1 MCTQK
6 WVLQHFSGIVDPFN
20 AFGTYG
26 TILYLAVWK
35 HKVLTKPRVSIVS
48 SFIYPQFPSF
58 LLEQKKG
65 GFFFKFWII
74 RELINYVKGRHS
86 IGIFVL
92 LNYESVV
99 YVMCQGSIKRCALK
113 RKGWNQQHIH
123 SIGSHFFHFIN
134 LTFFSTTTH
143 APSFIIIVS
152 SLYLARTSLGGLRYS
167 TYKYNAPPPHTLT
180 FTSNQEGA
188 LPSVFTYV
196 PNVMKRETKSMTRK
210 RNRHATQPN
219 LLKKSKIK
227 PFLKQTKNN
236 Q

>member
-1 MCTQK
+1 MITAKWSVLNNIILTISTIPRKWCKCERQKWSSTWQFVVFSHFDDKLGCSGNFYRHLSSLFFTSRKNPRYMCTQK
-6 WVLQHFSGIVDPFN
+6 WVLQHFSGIVDTFN

-99 YVMCQGSIKRCALK
+99 YVMCQGSIKRCGMYMVWDDP
-113 RKGWNQQHIH
+113 R
-123 SIGSHFFHFIN
+123 
-134 LTFFSTTTH
+134 
-143 APSFIIIVS
+143 
-152 SLYLARTSLGGLRYS
+152 
-167 TYKYNAPPPHTLT
+167 
-180 FTSNQEGA
+180 
-188 LPSVFTYV
+188 
-196 PNVMKRETKSMTRK
+196 
-210 RNRHATQPN
+210 
-219 LLKKSKIK
+219 
-227 PFLKQTKNN
+227 
-236 Q
+236 